1 MDYFNNVLTIFLGL
15 EHGSYVV
22 VYEGSRLLYFIKTIL
37 ICVLKMNE
45 GLTGLEQHEDE

>member
-15 EHGSYVV
+15 EHGSYAA

-37 ICVLKMNE
+37 IGVPEMNE
-45 GLTGLEQHEDE
+45 GITGFEQHEDE